1 MMALQEANW
10 AAWHGGANPKLKF
23 LPAAKPR
30 RSMGGKCLLLRVI
43 FEIKAITAQ
52 IDIETYVI
60 EVTDFNSEVRF
71 DL

>member
-1 MMALQEANW
+1 
-10 AAWHGGANPKLKF
+10 
-23 LPAAKPR
+23 
-30 RSMGGKCLLLRVI
+30 MGGKCLLLRCI